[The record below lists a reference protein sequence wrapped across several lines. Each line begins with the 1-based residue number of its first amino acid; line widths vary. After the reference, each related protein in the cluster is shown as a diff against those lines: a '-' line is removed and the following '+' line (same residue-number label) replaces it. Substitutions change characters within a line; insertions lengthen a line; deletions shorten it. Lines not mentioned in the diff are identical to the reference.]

1 MTPSTKALKAIRL
14 AFKEQ
19 GPGID
24 ALQGV
29 QGMAVF
35 VNFDKPGSAIVEI
48 KPSMSQKID
57 LTEALT

>member
-24 ALQGV
+24 GLQGL

-48 KPSMSQKID
+48 KPSMSQKVD
-57 LTEALT
+57 LTLPV